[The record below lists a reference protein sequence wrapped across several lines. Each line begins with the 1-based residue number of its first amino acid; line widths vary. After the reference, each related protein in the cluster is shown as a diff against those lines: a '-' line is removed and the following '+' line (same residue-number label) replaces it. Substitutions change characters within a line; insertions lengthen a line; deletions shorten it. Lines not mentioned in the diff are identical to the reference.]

1 MFFILLLLLLFFK
14 EGNFY
19 YVDFFGYLSEFVINL
34 KNFLGKLCS
43 IKLWEFFFGVRVG
56 VAYVIEFRG
65 LKEIYINF
73 SGEFF
78 YREM

>member
-1 MFFILLLLLLFFK
+1 MFRDFLVLVGFCVDLFFILLLLLLFFK

-43 IKLWEFFFGVRVG
+43 IKLWEFFFGV
-56 VAYVIEFRG
+56 
-65 LKEIYINF
+65 
-73 SGEFF
+73 
-78 YREM
+78 

>member
-1 MFFILLLLLLFFK
+1 MFRDFLVLVGFCVDLFFISLLLLLFFK

-43 IKLWEFFFGVRVG
+43 IKLWEFFFGV
-56 VAYVIEFRG
+56 
-65 LKEIYINF
+65 
-73 SGEFF
+73 
-78 YREM
+78 